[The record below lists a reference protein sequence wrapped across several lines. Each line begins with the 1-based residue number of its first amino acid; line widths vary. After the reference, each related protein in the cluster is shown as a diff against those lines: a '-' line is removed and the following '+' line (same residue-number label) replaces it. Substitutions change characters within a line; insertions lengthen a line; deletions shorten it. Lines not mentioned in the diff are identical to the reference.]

1 MPGPNK
7 TKGARNNARRFTRNR
22 KFNSKRERKEVSML
36 RKMANDR
43 AKLALIMVNI
53 AQRYARGNQ
62 LYNEYLD
69 IANNMFSLTV
79 LRNILFQM
87 VLATTGEFNKKFRRI
102 MPVIFSEIEILG
114 HVTLTQFFIL
124 VSNKLDL
131 EDVKWGQLQVD
142 SGETSALNAISNIS
156 DVLGHTC
163 KVLAFGAQCVG
174 RNDISEC
181 FSALDNLTSC
191 IGSSCNAANFAL
203 RTHGHLTGE
212 HPLREERIQTMAFT
226 AGRFGAAGAQGNNIT
241 KALELQ
247 ATLKNTEE
255 IIRAAEGIPAAYTAA
270 PRPFI

>member
-1 MPGPNK
+1 MPGRNR
-7 TKGARNNARRFTRNR
+7 TKDARKNAQRFTKNR
-22 KFNSKRERKEVSML
+22 KYNRKRQREEVSNL
-36 RKMANDR
+36 RKMINDR

-53 AQRYARGNQ
+53 AQRYAGGHQ
-62 LYNEYLD
+62 LYNQHPD

-174 RNDISEC
+174 QNDISEC

-212 HPLREERIQTMAFT
+212 HPLREERIQSMAFT

-255 IIRAAEGIPAAYTAA
+255 VIRAAEGIPAAYTAA
-270 PRPFI
+270 PRPLI